1 MKYLPFEL
9 HNHTR
14 HSDGRFLTGELL
26 RSCAAYGYR
35 GAALTDH
42 NVFTA
47 VGEVTPE
54 LLAET
59 GMIVIPGIEWT
70 TFYGH
75 LLVLGCKRYVD
86 WRFVTPGTID
96 HALMEIREAG
106 GIAGIAHPC
115 EVGAPLMC
123 GCHWD
128 FKVTRWDLVS
138 YVEVWSEEN
147 PHKRTKNALALPW
160 YDALL
165 NAGHRLGVSAGRDWH
180 AADSDPSNPPLLTAT
195 CLGMESEDTG
205 GAMAAL
211 REGRSLVTLGPV
223 SVFSVKHGDRIYGL
237 GESVPAGEIS
247 AAVGLD
253 SALPNNRA
261 WEVKPEC
268 IRLVMNGRTVAEL
281 PCGDGRRKVSLTAA
295 SGWLRMEVWGTYRES
310 QGERMLAL
318 TSPIYV
324 EESP

>member
-35 GAALTDH
+35 GAALTDQ

-47 VGEVTPE
+47 VGEVSPE

-86 WRFVTPGTID
+86 WRFVTPDTID

-165 NAGHRLGVSAGRDWH
+165 NAGHRLWKGLARRRFGPVKSAASDGDLSGDGIGGHRRRDGRASGRAQSRYPGACPRIFGEARGQNLRPGGERPGGRDFRRR
-180 AADSDPSNPPLLTAT
+180 
-195 CLGMESEDTG
+195 
-205 GAMAAL
+205 GA
-211 REGRSLVTLGPV
+211 
-223 SVFSVKHGDRIYGL
+223 
-237 GESVPAGEIS
+237 
-247 AAVGLD
+247 
-253 SALPNNRA
+253 
-261 WEVKPEC
+261 
-268 IRLVMNGRTVAEL
+268 
-281 PCGDGRRKVSLTAA
+281 
-295 SGWLRMEVWGTYRES
+295 
-310 QGERMLAL
+310 
-318 TSPIYV
+318 
-324 EESP
+324 